1 MIKKN
6 YLLILVLLFNLTS
19 FSQYPSRYFI
29 QLSDKNNNGFNL
41 SNPSAFLSTRA
52 VARRANQNIGY
63 DFMDLPV
70 TQSYIDS
77 LASHGATILNKT
89 KWFNGVTIETTDTNV
104 LNSILNLPFVVN
116 SQSPVGRFSGHGK
129 DITPL
134 GFLQKESMLRTS
146 SYTIPQRI
154 AQTKSIDYGYAY
166 NQIHMIYG
174 DYLHNMGYKGEGMVI
189 GVLDAGYLH
198 ADTMMGFDSLR
209 NNNQI
214 LGTRNFV
221 QAINNDVYQDH
232 WHGCMVLSL
241 MGGNWPGM
249 IVGTAP
255 HANYWLIVTEDANT
269 ENVIEEYNWA
279 SGAEFADSVGVDII
293 TTSLGYTQFDH
304 SDQNHTYSDL
314 NGHIT
319 IAAKAATMAA
329 ERGIL
334 VLAAAGNDGN
344 QAWHHISTPADA
356 DSILAV
362 GAVDAS
368 RNYATFSS
376 VGYSSD
382 GRVKPDVAD
391 QGAGTTIMDPIW
403 SANSLNTS
411 GNGTSFAT
419 PILAGA
425 AACLWQAHPTMTA
438 MEIRRAIIESAS
450 QYLNPDTLLG
460 YGIPN
465 FALAS
470 SVLTGIPFASNDN
483 LLNIYPNPFDNTFT
497 FDFFSDTSQN
507 IDIAIFNV
515 EGKLIESESRSL
527 VSGSINKITIPSNNN
542 LSKTTSTL
550 SKGIYILQVKSDKF
564 LFTRKLVKI

>member
-1 MIKKN
+1 MKKKSN
-6 YLLILVLLFNLTS
+6 LLILLLMLPVVA

-29 QLSDKNNNGFNL
+29 QFTDKNNNGYNIN
-41 SNPSAFLSTRA
+41 NPSAFLSARA
-52 VARRANQNIGY
+52 VARRTNQNIGY
-63 DFMDLPV
+63 DFKDLPV
-70 TQSYIDS
+70 TQAYVDS
-77 LASHGATILNKT
+77 LAAHGATILNKT
-89 KWFNGVTIETTDTNV
+89 KWFNGVTIETLDTNV
-104 LNSILNLPFVVN
+104 LNSILALPFVVN
-116 SQSPVGRFSGHGK
+116 AHSPVGRFASHGK
-129 DITPL
+129 GILPI
-134 GFLQKESMLRTS
+134 GFLQREYLLRTNIS
-146 SYTIPQRI
+146 APTQRME
-154 AQTKSIDYGYAY
+154 QVKSLNYGSAY
-166 NQIHMIYG
+166 NQIHLING
-174 DYLHNMGYKGEGMVI
+174 DYLHNMGYMGEGMVI

-198 ADTMMGFDSLR
+198 ADTMAGFDSIR
-209 NNNQI
+209 NNNKI

-221 QAINNDVYQDH
+221 QSINNDVYQDH

-255 HANYWLIVTEDANT
+255 HASYWLIVTEDANS

-304 SDQNHTYSDL
+304 SEQNHSFADM
-314 NGHIT
+314 NGHT
-319 IAAKAATMAA
+319 TTCAKAAAIAA

-344 QAWHHISTPADA
+344 NAWHHISTPADA

-391 QGAGTTIMDPIW
+391 QGAGTTVMDPVW
-403 SANSLNTS
+403 SANSLNTN

-425 AACLWQAHPTMTA
+425 AACLWQAHPTMNA
-438 MEIRRAIIESAS
+438 MQIRRAIIESAS
-450 QYLNPDTLLG
+450 QYTNPDTLLG

-470 SVLTGIPFASNDN
+470 SFLTGVPSNTSDN
-483 LLNIYPNPFDNTFT
+483 LLNVYPNPFSQSINYEFY
-497 FDFFSDTSQN
+497 SDTSQTIVVTILN
-507 IDIAIFNV
+507 ALGKVIFQEKHPLKGACNYKFSIPNV
-515 EGKLIESESRSL
+515 
-527 VSGSINKITIPSNNN
+527 SNE
-542 LSKTTSTL
+542 
-550 SKGIYILQVKSDKF
+550 SKGIYILQIQSDKF